1 MAENRIK
8 TVIAKCN
15 IKYDKDLYK
24 EGDSFKVRKSDLK
37 ELIDRDLVDFIEED
51 VKGADE
57 NEPGPEPEQGEN

>member
-15 IKYDKDLYK
+15 IKYDKDLYQ

-37 ELIDRDLVDFIEED
+37 ELIDRDLVDFIEEE

-57 NEPGPEPEQGEN
+57 NEPGAEQSEN